1 LRKDFRSSDRFP
13 IESGSTFTRG
23 ENDGRS
29 LKRQANCS
37 SLFSAAVVARLAIS
51 VVFSEMLETY
61 LNVRRHISLSMSNIG
76 SSQRSLRNI
85 RIVALVCK
93 TDKYLQLSV
102 AYN

>member
-1 LRKDFRSSDRFP
+1 
-13 IESGSTFTRG
+13 
-23 ENDGRS
+23 
-29 LKRQANCS
+29 
-37 SLFSAAVVARLAIS
+37 
-51 VVFSEMLETY
+51 
-61 LNVRRHISLSMSNIG
+61 MSNIG